1 MPLTGPQN
9 EVAND
14 VSRFKVLIT
23 GRRRFGKTHL
33 CMSEICKHAAKK
45 PGSMNWLV
53 APSYRMA
60 KQLVWLPLLDKLSRL
75 RWIERKNEAE
85 LTIYLKNKSVIALK
99 GADNPDSLRGAGLD
113 FLILDEFQDIP
124 KQAFTEVL
132 RPTLSDRKGK
142 AMFTGTPKGY
152 GSWSHE
158 LFTTAL
164 QLDDWNAWQFTTIE
178 GGNVPLEE
186 IEAARRDLDERTFK
200 QEYEASFTEYGGV
213 VAYNFDYKETIKPLN
228 NPNTNV
234 IHVGMDFNLSP
245 GTMAIFDIRGD
256 IIHFHDEI
264 YMLNSN
270 TDMMVEELK
279 HRYPGAQVIVYPDPA
294 GRARKSASAGRSDIS
309 ILQNAGFVVKARPT
323 HTSIKD
329 RVNALNARLKNG
341 AGERK
346 LLISPKC
353 KNIINSLGRL
363 SYIEGT
369 NQIEKAGLE
378 HMFDAASYPVDF
390 LFPIKRHYVEAEPE
404 RWSFGTK
411 TSRW

>member
-1 MPLTGPQN
+1 VPLTGPQN